1 MAEAGAEHGSPGRG
15 WSGMPSLFDT
25 LKAGWT
31 RSGETHAFL
40 LAAGIAY
47 YAFLSFIPLLASA
60 ILTYGLAVDAQT
72 VAQHAAEL
80 TASLPASAADL
91 VKSQLE
97 GITESNSGASGLGLI
112 VSLALSLF
120 GARVAAGGTIQALN
134 ISFGVAEERGFVK
147 ANLLAIAITIGALI
161 AMGLVVGTT
170 ALVALV
176 FEGSGGAMATFIVTG
191 LAGLGGAILA
201 YRIIPNRD
209 DVHIRHAIR
218 GAVPFAIGWMVA
230 SSAFGFYTANFGN
243 YNATYGSLGAIVV
256 LLTWLYLSA
265 YLLLIGANIAAASM
279 GEPAGQS

>member
-1 MAEAGAEHGSPGRG
+1 
-15 WSGMPSLFDT
+15 MPPLFRT
-25 LKAGWT
+25 LKSGWT
-31 RSGETHAFL
+31 RSGDTHASL

-72 VAQHAAEL
+72 VERHAAEL

-91 VKSQLE
+91 VRGQLE
-97 GITESNSGASGLGLI
+97 GIAESNEGASGLGLL

-134 ISFGVAEERGFVK
+134 IAFGAKEGRGLVK
-147 ANLLAIAITIGALI
+147 QNLLAIAITVGALL
-161 AMGLVVGTT
+161 AMGLVAGTT
-170 ALVALV
+170 ALVALM
-176 FEGSGGAMATFIVTG
+176 FDGAGGAMATFVVTG

-201 YRIIPNRD
+201 FRIIPNRD
-209 DVHIRHAIR
+209 DVHTRHAIR
-218 GAVPFAIGWMVA
+218 GAVPFAVGWMIA

-265 YLLLIGANIAAASM
+265 YLLLVGANIAAASM
-279 GEPAGQS
+279 GETAR